1 MANLG
6 KWNAPTLTTV
16 LSTGLNTLGIGAM
29 SAASSTIANHT
40 NLDKY
45 VDIEVVLPAPVT
57 TFLAGAFVALYIL
70 ESVDTTNFPAQSAA
84 DMRQATSQLL
94 VAIPVPNSTAAQRIV
109 VRNVLLPVGDFQIML
124 DNQTGVALNAAGN
137 TVKFYTYDDNLN
149 G

>member
-6 KWNAPTLTTV
+6 KWSTPTLTTV
-16 LSTGLNTLGIGAM
+16 LSTGLNSLGIGAM
-29 SAASSTIANHT
+29 SAASATIANHT

-45 VDIEVVLPAPVT
+45 VDIEVNLASLSPT
-57 TFLAGAFVALYIL
+57 AGARVDIYIL

-84 DMRQATSQLL
+84 DLRLTTSQLL
-94 VAIPVPNSTAAQRIV
+94 VSIPIGTTATTAQRV
-109 VRNVLLPVGDFQIML
+109 VARNVELPVGDFQIML
-124 DNQTGVALNAAGN
+124 DNQTGVALNAANN